1 MCKQGDAMTEPE
13 WLACTD
19 PTPMLEF
26 LRGKAS
32 ERKLRLFA
40 VACCRRAWQ
49 ALQAGD
55 ERACSVVEVAER
67 YADGRPG
74 GLLEVWAALSAP
86 RKGRRGRPRRESL
99 EAMDSVHGLGEE
111 SAWNA
116 AMQVSAGVRALVS
129 LDVVGAEQRAQAA
142 LMRDLFGNPFR
153 PSPSLPPTVLAWND
167 GTVRRI
173 AESIYEERA
182 FGRLPVLADALL
194 DAGCDDE
201 ELMQHCRSPEPHV
214 RGCWAVDLILGKG

>member
-1 MCKQGDAMTEPE
+1 MTEQE

-19 PTPMLEF
+19 PQKMLEF

-32 ERKLRLFA
+32 DRKLRLFA
-40 VACCRRAWQ
+40 CACCRRAWQ
-49 ALQAGD
+49 VLQAGD

-74 GLLEVWAALSAP
+74 GLLEVWAALSVP
-86 RKGRRGRPRRESL
+86 RKGRRGRPCRESL

-111 SAWNA
+111 NDWNA

-142 LMRDLFGNPFR
+142 LMRDIFGNPLR
-153 PSPSLPPTVLAWND
+153 PVPLDPAWLTWHGGTIPKLALSAYEDRELPSGHLDTHHVA
-167 GTVRRI
+167 
-173 AESIYEERA
+173 
-182 FGRLPVLADALL
+182 VLADALE
-194 DAGCDDE
+194 DAGCTDPDI
-201 ELMQHCRSPEPHV
+201 LGHYSGPGPHV
-214 RGCWAVDLILGKG
+214 RGCWVIDLLLGRK

>member
-1 MCKQGDAMTEPE
+1 MTEGE
-13 WLACTD
+13 WLA
-19 PTPMLEF
+19 PQGPGLLLPL
-26 LRGKAS
+26 LRGRGR
-32 ERKLRLFA
+32 ERQLFLFA
-40 VACCRRAWQ
+40 AACWRRAGR
-49 ALQAGD
+49 APLAGD

-129 LDVVGAEQRAQAA
+129 LDFAGAEQRAQAA
-142 LMRDLFGNPFR
+142 LMRVVAPDGFFPGFR
-153 PSPSLPPTVLAWND
+153 C
-167 GTVRRI
+167 
-173 AESIYEERA
+173 RA
-182 FGRLPVLADALL
+182 
-194 DAGCDDE
+194 
-201 ELMQHCRSPEPHV
+201 Q
-214 RGCWAVDLILGKG
+214 LGK